1 MGVIHMYSGIRAAFV
16 RTIVAAIFLSAATI
30 IRAQSATTEFD
41 LPNQPLAESL
51 RAIASQTDSNIL
63 FDKELVGRVS
73 VKPLNGQMSID
84 EALNRLLAG
93 TGLTY
98 RKSDDKTVVIMPDQN
113 RNRRPSPKQEKR
125 AE

>member
-1 MGVIHMYSGIRAAFV
+1 MYSGIRVAFV

>member
-1 MGVIHMYSGIRAAFV
+1 MGVIHMYSGIRAALV
-16 RTIVAAIFLSAATI
+16 RTIVAASFLSAATI
-30 IRAQSATTEFD
+30 IRAQSVTTEFD

-51 RAIASQTDSNIL
+51 RAVASRTDSNIL

-98 RKSDDKTVVIMPDQN
+98 RKSDDKTVVIMPDRD
-113 RNRRPSPKQEKR
+113 RNRRPSSKQGKR

>member
-1 MGVIHMYSGIRAAFV
+1 MGVIHMYSGIRVVLV
-16 RTIVAAIFLSAATI
+16 RTVVAASLLGAATI
-30 IRAQSATTEFD
+30 IQAQSVTTEFD

-51 RAIASQTDSNIL
+51 RAVASRTDSNIL

-73 VKPLNGQMSID
+73 VKPLNGQMSRD

-98 RKSDDKTVVIMPDQN
+98 RKSDDKTVVIMPDPG
-113 RNRRPSPKQEKR
+113 RNHRPSSKEGKQGQ
-125 AE
+125 

>member
-1 MGVIHMYSGIRAAFV
+1 MYSGIRVVLV
-16 RTIVAAIFLSAATI
+16 RTIAAASFLSAATI
-30 IRAQSATTEFD
+30 IQAQSVATAFD

-51 RAIASQTDSNIL
+51 RAVASRTESNIL

-73 VKPLNGQMSID
+73 VKPLNGQMSLD

-98 RKSDDKTVVIMPDQN
+98 RKSDDKTVVIIPDQD
-113 RNRRPSPKQEKR
+113 RNRRLSPKEGKR
-125 AE
+125 AQ